1 MRLLTLADGSTD
13 MVGVRQG
20 DSVIPVRDLDSS
32 LPGTIPELLAS
43 NSLPAIAA
51 MLKDSAQSGVL
62 IDDIVYRPVIPRP
75 GKILCI
81 GRNYAAHAAEGG
93 AETPTFPEVF
103 MRSATSL
110 TAHEGTIIRPL
121 CSETLDFEGEF
132 AFVVGRTCRHVAEEN
147 ALDYVAGYSLFND
160 GSIREYQKA
169 STQWTVGKN
178 FDSTGAFGP
187 ELVTADELPAGL
199 AGLTLRTRL
208 NGEQVQEGHIDD
220 LVFPVRKLIAILS
233 EGITL
238 EPGDVVLTGTPSG
251 VGFAR
256 KPPLWMKDGDTVEVE
271 VEGLGN
277 LVNTVRDES
286 P

>member
-1 MRLLTLADGSTD
+1 MRLVTFADGSSD
-13 MVGVRQG
+13 VIGVRTG
-20 DSVIPVRDLDSS
+20 NTIIPVTELDPDF
-32 LPGTIPELLAS
+32 PGTIPELLAGDCLS
-43 NSLPAIAA
+43 DIAA
-51 MLKDSAQSGVL
+51 AIPAARASSIPLDAV
-62 IDDIVYRPVIPRP
+62 DFRPVIPRP
-75 GKILCI
+75 GKILCV

-93 AETPTFPEVF
+93 AETPAFPEVF

-110 TAHEGTIIRPL
+110 TAHKGTIVRPL
-121 CSETLDFEGEF
+121 CSVTLDYEGEF
-132 AFVVGRTCRHVAEEN
+132 AFVIGKPCRHVAEDD
-147 ALDYVAGYSLFND
+147 ALDYIAGYSLFND

-187 ELVTADELPAGL
+187 ELVTADELPPGL

-256 KPPLWMKDGDTVEVE
+256 KPPLWLKDGDTVEVE
-271 VEGLGN
+271 VEGLGT
-277 LVNTVRDES
+277 LINTVRDERR
-286 P
+286 

>member
-1 MRLLTLADGSTD
+1 MKLLTFRDGATD
-13 MVGVRQG
+13 AIGVRLG
-20 DSVIPVRDLDSS
+20 DSVIPLDDLDPH
-32 LPGTIPELLAS
+32 LPGTIPALLAEDA
-43 NSLPAIAA
+43 LPAIAA
-51 MLKDSAQSGVL
+51 RLQDTNRAGIS
-62 IDDIVYRPVIPRP
+62 IDRIDYRPVIPRP
-75 GKILCI
+75 GKIMCI

-93 AETPTFPEVF
+93 AETPAFPEVF

-110 TAHEGTIIRPL
+110 TAHRGTIVRPQ
-121 CSETLDFEGEF
+121 CSITLDFEGEF
-132 AFVVGRTCRHVAEEN
+132 AFVIGKTCRHVSEED
-147 ALDYVAGYSLFND
+147 ALDHVAGYTLFND

-187 ELVTADELPAGL
+187 ELVTADELPPGL

-238 EPGDVVLTGTPSG
+238 EPGDVVVTGTPAG

-256 KPPLWMKDGDTVEVE
+256 KPPLWMKDGDSVEVE
-271 VEGLGN
+271 VEGLGR
-277 LVNTVRDES
+277 LVNAVRDEAT
-286 P
+286 

>member
-1 MRLLTLADGSTD
+1 MRLVTFTDGSTD
-13 MVGVRQG
+13 LIGIRQG
-20 DSVIPVRDLDSS
+20 DSVIPLNEMAPDL
-32 LPGTIPELLAS
+32 PRTIPEILAYDC
-43 NSLPAIAA
+43 LTDIAA
-51 MLKDSAQSGVL
+51 RSRTAEVPGVGL
-62 IDDIVYRPVIPRP
+62 DELDFRPVIPRP

-110 TAHEGTIIRPL
+110 TAHQGTIIRPL
-121 CSETLDFEGEF
+121 CSVTLDFEGEF
-132 AFVVGRTCRHVAEEN
+132 AFVVGKRCRHVAEEE
-147 ALDYVAGYSLFND
+147 ALDYVAGYTLFND
-160 GSIREYQKA
+160 ASIREYQKA

-187 ELVTADELPAGL
+187 ELVTADELPPGL
-199 AGLTLRTRL
+199 AGLTLRTWL
-208 NGEQVQEGHIDD
+208 NGEQVQEGNVDD
-220 LVFPVRKLIAILS
+220 LVFPVSRLIAILS

-238 EPGDVVLTGTPSG
+238 EPGDVVVTGTPAG

-271 VEGLGN
+271 VEGLGR
-277 LVNTVRDES
+277 LVNTVRDEAG
-286 P
+286 

>member
-1 MRLLTLADGSTD
+1 MRLVTFADGPADSI
-13 MVGVRQG
+13 GVRLD
-20 DSVIPVRDLDSS
+20 DSVISLDVLDSA
-32 LPGTIPELLAS
+32 LPRTIPELLAG
-43 NSLPAIAA
+43 NCLPGIAA
-51 MLKDSAQSGVL
+51 KLEHADLAGVNL
-62 IDDIVYRPVIPRP
+62 DEIVLRPVIPRP
-75 GKILCI
+75 GKMLCI

-103 MRSATSL
+103 MRGATSL
-110 TAHEGTIIRPL
+110 TAHQGVIVRPR

-132 AFVVGRTCRHVAEEN
+132 AFIIGKTCRQVTEEE
-147 ALDYVAGYSLFND
+147 ALDHVAGYSLFND
-160 GSIREYQKA
+160 GTIREYQKA

-187 ELVTADELPAGL
+187 ELVTADELPPGL
-199 AGLTLRTRL
+199 AGLTLRTWL

-238 EPGDVVLTGTPSG
+238 EPGDVVSTGTPSG

-271 VEGLGN
+271 VEGLGR
-277 LVNTVRDES
+277 LVNTVRDEAV
-286 P
+286 